1 MKRQKTRLIAWTF
14 FAIGF
19 LILAFFRHYN
29 GNVIP
34 NPLLIYTAGLICFVI
49 GLILLLKNPK
59 TQDSGLL
66 QTVEKQIKKLKENGD
81 RIKVDLNLC
90 ELKQNDYFEEPDYYK
105 NATEAELMLTADYI
119 YLYNRLKYG
128 RIDSHVYQTIA
139 TYTTNYKGKEIKF
152 ISPTIGKD
160 KTNLL
165 FKFDIKKD
173 TTIYIDKN
181 DPTKYYF
188 DIDFVYAE

>member
-1 MKRQKTRLIAWTF
+1 MNRRIKRLLAWTF

-19 LILAFFRHYN
+19 IILTFFRNYK

-34 NPLLIYTAGLICFVI
+34 YPWLIYVGGLLCFIV

-59 TQDSGLL
+59 TPDNGLL
-66 QTVEKQIKKLKENGD
+66 LTVEKYIKNLKENGD
-81 RIKVDLNLC
+81 RIKVDLNSC
-90 ELKQNDYFEEPDYYK
+90 DLKQNDYFEEPDYYK
-105 NATEAELMLTADYI
+105 NATEAELMLAADYV
-119 YLYNRLKYG
+119 YFYNKLKYG
-128 RIDSHVYQTIA
+128 RIDKHVYQTIA
-139 TYTTNYKGKEIKF
+139 TFTTNYKGKEMTF

-165 FKFDIKKD
+165 FKFSIKKD
-173 TTIYIDKN
+173 TTIYVDKI

-188 DIDFVYAE
+188 DIDFVYAD